1 MEARASEFMFKRL
14 TEVAPVLRDFD
25 VKIGCVRPDDDKVV
39 LDGLAD
45 IMEAS
50 EPVAQTFR
58 WITPYTTM
66 DGQITE
72 ILALSLSQPEFAEDG
87 SHIGYLGVSAN
98 ISEQKLRER
107 TQKKRLEEAR
117 ELKRQQDNFV
127 EIASHEMGR
136 LLTV

>member
-1 MEARASEFMFKRL
+1 
-14 TEVAPVLRDFD
+14 
-25 VKIGCVRPDDDKVV
+25 
-39 LDGLAD
+39 
-45 IMEAS
+45 MEAS

-58 WITPYTTM
+58 WITPYTTK

-72 ILALSLSQPEFAEDG
+72 ILALGLSQPEFAEDG

-127 EIASHEMGR
+127 EIASHEMGNPSLRCSNSATR
-136 LLTV
+136 LSARYQTVGSTTRIKNTAHSLKRRSLLR